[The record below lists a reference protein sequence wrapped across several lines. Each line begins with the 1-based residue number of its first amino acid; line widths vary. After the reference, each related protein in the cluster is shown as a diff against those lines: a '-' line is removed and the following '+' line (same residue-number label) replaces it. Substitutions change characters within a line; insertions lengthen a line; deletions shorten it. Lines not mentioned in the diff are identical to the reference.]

1 MPGRP
6 SKNEEEYFAREEAA
20 RKHDAA
26 LQHAA
31 SQHAAHEPSAPQEA
45 PAHAHHHLHCPNC
58 GTALRAEHHH
68 GVRVERCH
76 ECHGVWLDA
85 AEVARL
91 LDKPESATAI
101 FLRDFAG
108 LLSKKR
114 LQT

>member
-20 RKHDAA
+20 RKRDAA
-26 LQHAA
+26 LH
-31 SQHAAHEPSAPQEA
+31 HPGHEPAEHEHAQP
-45 PAHAHHHLHCPNC
+45 HAHHHLHCPNC
-58 GTALRAEHHH
+58 GTALRAEHPH

-91 LDKPESATAI
+91 LDKPESATAT